1 MLINSNHNISF
12 QQFLKRLWKFLCLP
26 LLILNI
32 LSNISWKIILWNIS
46 LITCGSYMVWERD
59 LLRYLLLLIMLMH
72 AACLCMPLI
81 EAASPMNV
89 ERWVWETMP
98 DKSESKWLISLGILE
113 IVKRESHLFSLST
126 VFLKFIYFFL
136 RYNLILKCIV

>member
-1 MLINSNHNISF
+1 
-12 QQFLKRLWKFLCLP
+12 
-26 LLILNI
+26 
-32 LSNISWKIILWNIS
+32 
-46 LITCGSYMVWERD
+46 MVWERD

-98 DKSESKWLISLGILE
+98 DKRESKWLISLGILE

-126 VFLKFIYFFL
+126 VFWSLIFFKIQFNFKVYCFAGVFETYFSGSIISNPLPLIYPMQAVT
-136 RYNLILKCIV
+136 REIISSKYTRR